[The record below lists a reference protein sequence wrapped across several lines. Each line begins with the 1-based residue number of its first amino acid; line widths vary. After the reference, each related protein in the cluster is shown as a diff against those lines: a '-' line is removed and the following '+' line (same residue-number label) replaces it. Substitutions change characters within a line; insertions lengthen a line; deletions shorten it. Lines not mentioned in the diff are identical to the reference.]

1 MLAQYV
7 TRIKKWSIA
16 LGVAC
21 AHAVPCRLPERLQL
35 NCLYSVGTQHNQKLK
50 SETPER
56 AYKGQ
61 APFVRKLDDAIH
73 RINLYRGYSAVRF
86 AFTYLLNSN
95 VSVK

>member
-35 NCLYSVGTQHNQKLK
+35 NCLYLVGTQHNLRA
-50 SETPER
+50 TPER

-61 APFVRKLDDAIH
+61 APFVRKLDNAIH